1 MKKRIICLLTAV
13 VCLNLVF
20 SANITFARGRKSPS
34 ASPRPT
40 PVVSTSDRLTALSL
54 TSVIVT
60 IYATHL
66 SKEYKVTP
74 ATKIVING
82 QPGTLSGLAAGMDVA
97 VTTLPNDATTAALVE
112 AKTPAR
118 W

>member
-1 MKKRIICLLTAV
+1 
-13 VCLNLVF
+13 
-20 SANITFARGRKSPS
+20 
-34 ASPRPT
+34 
-40 PVVSTSDRLTALSL
+40 
-54 TSVIVT
+54 VIVT